1 MQKRNMLQKWN
12 GCFWAY
18 YLDLADSF
26 FILAQQA
33 GYDGQQFSFLYGL
46 GEVLIHAGG
55 QALADIIAE
64 GIGAHGQDGGWL

>member
-12 GCFWAY
+12 GWFWAY

-33 GYDGQQFSFLYGL
+33 GHGSQQFSFIDGF
-46 GEVLIHAGG
+46 GEVIVHPGG
-55 QALADIIAE
+55 QALADVIAE
-64 GIGAHGQDGGWL
+64 GVGAHTS

>member
-33 GYDGQQFSFLYGL
+33 GHGGQQFSFLYGL
-46 GEVLIHAGG
+46 GEVLFHVANYFFTPG
-55 QALADIIAE
+55 AE
-64 GIGAHGQDGGWL
+64 AESVRDSPPSAR